1 MSMLTRLIEERKICD
16 LKSKEKLA
24 REDIKMEKQV
34 EKGSVYTPDQ
44 TSRRVTEAK

>member
-1 MSMLTRLIEERKICD
+1 MLTRLIEERKICD

-34 EKGSVYTPDQ
+34 EKGNMYTPGQ
-44 TSRRVTEAK
+44 RSMRVAEAE